1 MIVGNGVWLAGNPN
15 RFLAAP
21 LAHSQVRSGWNKT
34 GALRN
39 MYTSDDAD
47 PKDGIPSGMRHPH
60 VWLLP
65 KTGGGLASRYIIA
78 GDADLTGNLAGGVN
92 GTAAIAGVGV
102 ISTADGAIIA
112 ALVAALTGTGAITVA
127 DITAIVHA
135 EILAELAG
143 TGTITT
149 ANMVSL
155 LYTAATLAGGGTI
168 PTATLD
174 ALGLANADV
183 AGVGAL
189 GGTARATGSIDAA
202 ITLGASLELSPD
214 NLAAAVK
221 SALMDTEL
229 DGYTVE
235 DIIKLTS
242 AVLLGKSSGGA
253 TNPVFRS
260 MDDLEDRVT
269 GEVDATGNRTDSI
282 LSP

>member
-1 MIVGNGVWLAGNPN
+1 MIIGNGVRLTGNPN
-15 RFLAAP
+15 RSMAAP
-21 LAHSQVRSGWNKT
+21 LANSQVRSGWNKT

-39 MYTSDDAD
+39 MYTSGDAD

-65 KTGGGLASRYIIA
+65 KTAGGLASRYIIA

-112 ALVAALTGTGAITVA
+112 ALVAALDGAGTITAA

-135 EILAELAG
+135 EIIAALAG
-143 TGTITT
+143 TGAITT

-155 LYTAATLAGGGTI
+155 LYTAAILAGGGTI
-168 PTATLD
+168 PTADLE
-174 ALGLANADV
+174 AIGLAQAAP

-189 GGTARATGSIDAA
+189 GGTSRATGDMAAA

-229 DGYTVE
+229 DGYTVG

-253 TNPVFRS
+253 TSPVFRS
-260 MDDLEDRVT
+260 LDDTEDRVS
-269 GEVDATGNRTDSI
+269 GEVDASGNRTDSV